1 MMPPAQDRS
10 SRERIQF
17 RSPQRKYSQERMY
30 AIRTSEATTRL
41 LDCTSRCNGCPEP
54 LTAENSQQLQQIA
67 WMCDMSTRLVLNRM
81 QKSHQRQNK
90 RLDTN
95 RCKQLLH
102 HQTER
107 RIFMREA
114 INQTHT
120 ITELRSRLRTS
131 TEGKIQVLA
140 STIDIV
146 TNNAQFWRLA
156 MERSKTPQQIA
167 RTNRID
173 VLLTAESLRQITRAN
188 SAALSARGGGG
199 GKSSHY
205 CIVKKH
211 SIWFRQKYGCIEL
224 IHSLW
229 GSDQ

>member
-1 MMPPAQDRS
+1 
-10 SRERIQF
+10 
-17 RSPQRKYSQERMY
+17 
-30 AIRTSEATTRL
+30 
-41 LDCTSRCNGCPEP
+41 
-54 LTAENSQQLQQIA
+54 
-67 WMCDMSTRLVLNRM
+67 MCDTSTRLVLNRM

-95 RCKQLLH
+95 RRKQLLH
-102 HQTER
+102 QQTER

-131 TEGKIQVLA
+131 TKGKIQVLA

-199 GKSSHY
+199 KSSHY

-211 SIWFRQKYGCIEL
+211 SIWFRQKYSCIEL